1 MQPSFT
7 PRVFPY
13 DKHYVGLPHN
23 DTGTWL
29 QLTMGSSKIVIAP
42 KKKKM
47 PVGTYSVRI
56 RAGVSDQVPAFR
68 HFLELGYESERNL
81 GRGQLRASP

>member
-1 MQPSFT
+1 
-7 PRVFPY
+7 
-13 DKHYVGLPHN
+13 
-23 DTGTWL
+23 
-29 QLTMGSSKIVIAP
+29 
-42 KKKKM
+42 M

-81 GRGQLRASP
+81 GRGQLGGLPPESIACHRQPGQASGD